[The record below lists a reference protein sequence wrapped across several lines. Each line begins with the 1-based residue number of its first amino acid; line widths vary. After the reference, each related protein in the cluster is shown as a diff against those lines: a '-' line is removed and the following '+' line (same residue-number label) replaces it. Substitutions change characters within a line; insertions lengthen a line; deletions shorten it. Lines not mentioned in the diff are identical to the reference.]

1 MFIHIEILTLKILG
15 TGEITQSIK
24 CFHARI
30 SNWVYVFRTRAQTS
44 KSRKGRDRRLLVAHW
59 PQSLVQLVSFRL
71 SEKSYLDIIWM
82 TYFLHFSWLWFS
94 VMVSICFKEKLLAER
109 WILFTCG
116 YQNVV
121 RSSDS
126 SIKWWVYVL
135 PKDLWLNQPQ
145 MDWFLSYWVD
155 FKYS

>member
-1 MFIHIEILTLKILG
+1 MFLHIEILTLKILE
-15 TGEITQSIK
+15 TGEIPQSIK

-44 KSRKGRDRRLLVAHW
+44 KSRKGRDRRFLVAHW

-82 TYFLHFSWLWFS
+82 IYFLHFSWLWFS

-109 WILFTCG
+109 SILFTCG
-116 YQNVV
+116 YQIVV

-135 PKDLWLNQPQ
+135 CIKIYDSTSPRWNG
-145 MDWFLSYWVD
+145 FLLTE
-155 FKYS
+155 